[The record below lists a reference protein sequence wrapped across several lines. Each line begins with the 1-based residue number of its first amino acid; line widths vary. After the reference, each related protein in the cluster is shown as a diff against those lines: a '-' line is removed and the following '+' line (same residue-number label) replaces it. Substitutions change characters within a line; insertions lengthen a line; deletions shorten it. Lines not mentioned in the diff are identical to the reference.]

1 MWFRNSGGVVAAS
14 TQDAVQLD
22 PQAEHRAAES
32 ESAPTRKHHQ
42 LAHIHIFHGAIITLM
57 KWSVSYTSSHGV
69 MPLEQS
75 WHQWVEIQSS
85 SDQTAFF
92 GFVMDMQ
99 HSFMFGHTIGHTC
112 VLSLQDVHLPLPSTM
127 SGLPVGMRQRYGMG
141 PHDAQRLQVS
151 WFLPVPKR
159 LIARTLVPRC
169 NAYARLILHRLSA

>member
-1 MWFRNSGGVVAAS
+1 
-14 TQDAVQLD
+14 
-22 PQAEHRAAES
+22 
-32 ESAPTRKHHQ
+32 
-42 LAHIHIFHGAIITLM
+42 M